1 MMYFRPYLWLTC
13 FSVPSLAVLIMLGL
27 WQLDRLAWKT
37 ELIDS
42 FNERANAAAIL
53 PPDVAADLTQLEFHN
68 LALFGRFMHDRE
80 LYLTGRT
87 YEGNAG
93 FHVVTPFRTDQGKII
108 FVNRGWVSESYREPE
123 TRQFSVKDE
132 EVSLRAVL
140 RLPQQKGYFVPE
152 NEPENGFWFT
162 LKPDEMA
169 EFQNLNQAVR
179 TYYAD
184 QVRTSEVL
192 TLPIAAEI
200 DIDVRNTH
208 LNYALTWFG
217 VALSLIGVY
226 FAYHVNAGRLRLTGR
241 SGP

>member
-1 MMYFRPYLWLTC
+1 MYFRPYFWLTF
-13 FSVPSLAVLIMLGL
+13 FSLPSLAVLLMLGF

-37 ELIDS
+37 ALIES
-42 FNERANAAAIL
+42 FNDRANAAAVL
-53 PPDVAADLTQLEFHN
+53 PPDPAADLTRLEFRN
-68 LALFGRFMHDRE
+68 LDLTGRFLHDRE

-93 FHVVTPFRTDQGKII
+93 FHVVAPFQTVAGKLVL
-108 FVNRGWVSESYREPE
+108 VNRGWVSEAYREPE
-123 TRQFSVKDE
+123 SRQFSVTDE
-132 EVSLRAVL
+132 QVSLRAVL

-152 NEPENGFWFT
+152 NDPANGFWFT

-169 EFQNLNQAVR
+169 SFLKLDEAVT

-184 QVRTSEVL
+184 VVRTSEVL
-192 TLPIAAEI
+192 TLPIAAETRI
-200 DIDVRNTH
+200 EVRNTH

-226 FAYHVNAGRLRLTGR
+226 IAYHINAGRLGLKGR
-241 SGP
+241 SSD

>member
-1 MMYFRPYLWLTC
+1 MYFRPYFWLTV
-13 FSVPSLAVLIMLGL
+13 FSVPSLAVLVILGL

-42 FNERANAAAIL
+42 FNARANAAALL
-53 PPDVAADLTQLEFHN
+53 PPDPEVDLSQLEFHN
-68 LALFGRFMHDRE
+68 LALSGRFMHDRE

-93 FHVVTPFRTDQGKII
+93 FHVVTPFRTDQDKII
-108 FVNRGWVSESYREPE
+108 FVNRGWVSEAYREPE
-123 TRQFSVKDE
+123 ARLFSIKDE
-132 EVSLRAVL
+132 QVSLRAVL

-162 LKPDEMA
+162 LKPAEMA
-169 EFQNLNQAVR
+169 EFQELDEAVR

-184 QVRTSEVL
+184 QIRTSEVL
-192 TLPIAAEI
+192 TLPITAEI
-200 DIDVRNTH
+200 DINVRNTH

-226 FAYHVNAGRLRLTGR
+226 IAYHVNAGRLRLTSR
-241 SGP
+241 SQQ

>member
-1 MMYFRPYLWLTC
+1 MYFRPYFWLTF
-13 FSVPSLAVLIMLGL
+13 FSLPSLAVLLMLGF

-37 ELIDS
+37 ALIES
-42 FNERANAAAIL
+42 FNDRANAAAVL
-53 PPDVAADLTQLEFHN
+53 PPDPAADLARLEFRN
-68 LALFGRFMHDRE
+68 LDLTGRFLHDRE

-93 FHVVTPFRTDQGKII
+93 FHVVTPFQTVAGKLVL
-108 FVNRGWVSESYREPE
+108 VNRGWVSEAYREPE
-123 TRQFSVKDE
+123 SRQFSVTDE
-132 EVSLRAVL
+132 QVSLRAVL

-152 NEPENGFWFT
+152 NDPANGFWFT

-169 EFQNLNQAVR
+169 SFLKLDEAVT

-184 QVRTSEVL
+184 VVRTSEVL
-192 TLPIAAEI
+192 TLPIAAETRI
-200 DIDVRNTH
+200 EVRNTH

-226 FAYHVNAGRLRLTGR
+226 IAYHINAGRLGLKGR
-241 SGP
+241 SSD

>member
-1 MMYFRPYLWLTC
+1 MYFRPYFWLTF
-13 FSVPSLAVLIMLGL
+13 FSLPSLAVLLMLGF

-37 ELIDS
+37 ALIES
-42 FNERANAAAIL
+42 FNDRANAAAVL
-53 PPDVAADLTQLEFHN
+53 PPDPAADLVSLEFRN
-68 LALFGRFMHDRE
+68 LDLTGRFLHDRE

-93 FHVVTPFRTDQGKII
+93 FHVVTPFQTVAGKLVL
-108 FVNRGWVSESYREPE
+108 VNRGWVSEAYRKPE
-123 TRQFSVKDE
+123 SRLFSVTDE
-132 EVSLRAVL
+132 QVSLRAVL

-152 NEPENGFWFT
+152 NDPANGFWFT

-169 EFQNLNQAVR
+169 SFLKLDEAVT

-184 QVRTSEVL
+184 VVRTSEVL
-192 TLPIAAEI
+192 TLPIAAETRI
-200 DIDVRNTH
+200 EVRNTH

-226 FAYHVNAGRLRLTGR
+226 IAYHINAGRLGLKGR
-241 SGP
+241 SSD